1 MGRPATRHEERK
13 SQIIEAALD
22 VFSQKGYDGTTNR
35 RIAQAAGLHSAAL
48 IYHYFPS
55 KTDLFKA
62 CLEQISALDE
72 LYQEL
77 ERGQDKPPEVYLK
90 RVGMSYLTTL
100 RRGHISRMALMIF
113 SAAQSHPELLPIVV
127 GRLSEV
133 VIFPLIKYFTRQV
146 EEGRLQSIPPISAA
160 QEFMGPMVLRVIA
173 SNLMEESLPFV
184 IPDDEAF
191 IDSHLKVFMDG
202 IRNRGD

>member
-1 MGRPATRHEERK
+1 
-13 SQIIEAALD
+13 
-22 VFSQKGYDGTTNR
+22 
-35 RIAQAAGLHSAAL
+35 
-48 IYHYFPS
+48 
-55 KTDLFKA
+55 
-62 CLEQISALDE
+62 
-72 LYQEL
+72 
-77 ERGQDKPPEVYLK
+77 
-90 RVGMSYLTTL
+90 
-100 RRGHISRMALMIF
+100 
-113 SAAQSHPELLPIVV
+113 
-127 GRLSEV
+127 
-133 VIFPLIKYFTRQV
+133 FPLIKYFTRQV